1 MRYGGRE
8 SASAVCR
15 ISYSEGYYRLS
26 RMVARQGYSHG
37 RGIESSKKGKIR
49 IGVHHLLLAVLALTL
64 LILFFSARLI
74 QINSSGVS
82 ASGGELSPKVQTYNV
97 IENKDS
103 NNVVTSNINNGAS
116 DDGKNSFHFIVSSD
130 CTSYQRWEILT
141 QLHSAQSIQQCGRF
155 TWIVSGWY
163 VFLSIMNMSCIPL
176 YFMNTHS
183 TSHVTFTHTSVSR
196 RVMVILEKER
206 GVLNLIY

>member
-1 MRYGGRE
+1 
-8 SASAVCR
+8 
-15 ISYSEGYYRLS
+15 
-26 RMVARQGYSHG
+26 MVARQGYSHG

-74 QINSSGVS
+74 QVNSTEIS
-82 ASGGELSPKVQTYNV
+82 ALGGEYSPRIQQYD
-97 IENKDS
+97 IRESKDS

-163 VFLSIMNMSCIPL
+163 VMFLSIMNMS
-176 YFMNTHS
+176 
-183 TSHVTFTHTSVSR
+183 
-196 RVMVILEKER
+196 
-206 GVLNLIY
+206 LIYFILNISLLMLLLLIHQSRGGFWSSWKRKGGC

>member
-1 MRYGGRE
+1 
-8 SASAVCR
+8 
-15 ISYSEGYYRLS
+15 
-26 RMVARQGYSHG
+26 MVAMQGYSHG
-37 RGIESSKKGKIR
+37 RGIESSKKGKIL

-74 QINSSGVS
+74 QINSTDVKSL
-82 ASGGELSPKVQTYNV
+82 GGELSPKVQTYNV

-103 NNVVTSNINNGAS
+103 NNVVTSNVNNGAS
-116 DDGKNSFHFIVSSD
+116 GGKNSFHFIVSSD

-163 VFLSIMNMSCIPL
+163 VFLSIMNMSLIHFIL
-176 YFMNTHS
+176 NISLLMLMLLLLIHQ
-183 TSHVTFTHTSVSR
+183 SR
-196 RVMVILEKER
+196 GGFWSSWKRK
-206 GVLNLIY
+206 GGC